1 MLLVWIRAL
10 GFVVA
15 AAIFWLQYFDLK
27 DYLHP
32 EPRKLLVYSCIL
44 GAAAAIVALLLYWCV
59 GALGGPE
66 DPGGTRRQIFFYCFL
81 VSGPIEEGAKFL
93 ICRVFIFRLRHFDE
107 PIDGLIYAGSIS
119 IGFAGIESLIYTPFL
134 PWPELAARAIASP
147 LTHSLF
153 ASLWGFGTGIA
164 FFRTRSA
171 PARFLWQAGTLF
183 SAMMAHGL
191 YDYLLLA
198 HHATFLA
205 SGLVLVL
212 WTFLI
217 VYARRLVQ
225 SRRPAMQ
232 NNHEDTEARGGEP

>member
-1 MLLVWIRAL
+1 MFLVWIRGL

-32 EPRKLLVYSCIL
+32 EPRRLLVLSCFL
-44 GAAAAIVALLLYWCV
+44 GAAAAFAALFLYWLV

-66 DPGGTRRQIFFYCFL
+66 YPGSTHSQILAYCFL
-81 VSGPIEEGAKFL
+81 VSGPIEEGTKFVM
-93 ICRVFIFRLRHFDE
+93 CRAFIFRLRYFDE
-107 PIDGLIYAGSIS
+107 PIDGLIYASAVS

-134 PWPELAARAIASP
+134 PWPELAARAITSP

-153 ASLWGFGTGIA
+153 ASAWGFGAGIA
-164 FFRTRSA
+164 FFRARKAYS
-171 PARFLWQAGTLF
+171 RFLWQMCTVFL
-183 SAMMAHGL
+183 AMITHGF
-191 YDYLLLA
+191 YDYALLS
-198 HHATFLA
+198 HHATFMA

-225 SRRPAMQ
+225 SRPLVQ
-232 NNHEDTEARGGEP
+232 L